1 MSHRGADYAVCH
13 RGAAIGGHRGAIWQW
28 LQGPV
33 YAVSHRGA
41 AIGGHRGALWSVAV
55 AALIYAVAQ
64 GVLPRTRMTGSL
76 LGGGL
81 RHYSLYVHAVSGHV
95 GCKAILAHIRFENI
109 VAGPVLSFSS
119 CCQVAGHL
127 CVFGSW
133 PFWFW
138 VRDCILGSP
147 RGASLF
153 LVVSAALGRLARG
166 FFLQRWRPL
175 RR

>member
-64 GVLPRTRMTGSL
+64 GGAAKNADDEIIAGRWAPALF
-76 LGGGL
+76 
-81 RHYSLYVHAVSGHV
+81 
-95 GCKAILAHIRFENI
+95 AICPCGKWA
-109 VAGPVLSFSS
+109 
-119 CCQVAGHL
+119 C
-127 CVFGSW
+127 
-133 PFWFW
+133 
-138 VRDCILGSP
+138 
-147 RGASLF
+147 
-153 LVVSAALGRLARG
+153 
-166 FFLQRWRPL
+166 
-175 RR
+175 